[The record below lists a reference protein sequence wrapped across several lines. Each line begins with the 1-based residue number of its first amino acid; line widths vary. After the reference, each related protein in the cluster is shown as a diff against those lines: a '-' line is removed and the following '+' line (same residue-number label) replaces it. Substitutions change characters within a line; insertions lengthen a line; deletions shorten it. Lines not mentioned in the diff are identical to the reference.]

1 MKLPLNSMIDLKI
14 FIEKIDRSR
23 DKSLI
28 CLIAD
33 TGLFIDELRHLSIKD
48 INKDLT
54 SIKTAGNR
62 SRTLAI
68 STFAKTHLEQW
79 LNDRPKS
86 NYKELFISLTGNKQ
100 PLSQRGIDNIIR
112 KWSEVSN
119 INFNYQKLRL
129 LASMSDQSIKKPSP
143 LRPPLDSVKNDASSS
158 NTIKITRL
166 VPFLSLCLALLYKSF
181 KTVSK

>member
-1 MKLPLNSMIDLKI
+1 MKLPLNSMIDLEI

-62 SRTLAI
+62 PRTLAI

-79 LNDRPKS
+79 LKDRPKS
-86 NYKELFISLTGNKQ
+86 NSKELFISLTGNKQ

-129 LASMSDQSIKKPSP
+129 LASISDQSTKKP
-143 LRPPLDSVKNDASSS
+143 PPLATSHHSVKNDTSSS
-158 NTIKITRL
+158 NIIKITRL
-166 VPFLSLCLALLYKSF
+166 VPFLSFCLVLLYKSF